1 MASTVW
7 KGHLT
12 FGLVSIPVRL
22 FRAARA
28 EKVSLH
34 RLYRPKRAEPAPQV
48 EEDDEGYQEAV
59 TAPPQIAALNV
70 PGAAKTRAAA
80 GRAVPAYE
88 PEPEPEPEPE
98 APVERIRQAAI
109 DSGSNAPIPRSELLR
124 GYEYDKNRYVV
135 IDEEEIR
142 KITPQ
147 TATEMQILEFVHF
160 AEVDPVYLETS
171 YYMAPDDAGEKA
183 YALLFEAMRESG
195 YAALAQVAMHRRE
208 HVMVLR
214 PGKTGII
221 THTLFY
227 PDEVRSTL
235 EFRTDRSVV
244 TPKELNLAKML
255 IETLTAPF
263 EPEKF
268 KDTYRQ
274 RLQELIEAKVE
285 GRQIAP
291 AAAPVTAKVVDIMD
305 ALQKSLAAASARKS
319 EPPKEPRPAPAA
331 RKTAKSER
339 PATPKR
345 QRRSG

>member
-34 RLYRPKRAEPAPQV
+34 RLYRPKRVEAEPQV
-48 EEDDEGYQEAV
+48 DDDEEETYRQAIS
-59 TAPPQIAALNV
+59 APPRLAALNV
-70 PGAAKTRAAA
+70 PGAPKTQAAA
-80 GRAVPAYE
+80 GRAAPAF
-88 PEPEPEPEPE
+88 EPEPE

-109 DSGSNAPIPRSELLR
+109 DSESSAPIPQSELLR

-135 IDEEEIR
+135 IDDEEIR

-147 TATEMQILEFVHF
+147 TATEMQILEFVHL
-160 AEVDPVYLETS
+160 AEVDPIYLETS
-171 YYMAPDDAGEKA
+171 YYMSPDNAGEKA
-183 YALLFEAMRESG
+183 YALLFEAMRETG

-214 PGKTGII
+214 PGKSGII

-244 TPKELNLAKML
+244 TPKELTLAKML
-255 IETLTAPF
+255 IETLAGPF

-319 EPPKEPRPAPAA
+319 ETPKEPQPAPAA

-339 PATPKR
+339 PAAGKR